1 MPQEVTVETS
11 QAFVRD
17 FESWTITNGFRD
29 LVETFSVFLVAVFSI
44 AYILERGTVLK
55 EDHDKAIRKFDRGG
69 VEAQLAALTKTLG
82 LDGGFSQMFVSL
94 NSARK
99 CMAHR
104 RGIVSLEDT
113 GPLEE
118 SFVLRWR
125 TRSLMLE
132 DEGDAT
138 LAPYRDEP
146 LYVEKGEAILYAE
159 VERTT
164 VFSLGEQIRL
174 SRHDLSEICYG
185 VMIATEC
192 VRERLINL
200 GRKQGK
206 IVDKSPPLESRP

>member
-1 MPQEVTVETS
+1 MVPQDVTVETS

-82 LDGGFSQMFVSL
+82 LDGRVFTDVCVLEQRAELHGTSPG
-94 NSARK
+94 
-99 CMAHR
+99 HR
-104 RGIVSLEDT
+104 ESGRH

-118 SFVLRWR
+118 PFVLRWR

-132 DEGDAT
+132 DGRDAT
-138 LAPYRDEP
+138 LALYRDEP

-164 VFSLGEQIRL
+164 VLASGSKIRL
-174 SRHDLSEICYG
+174 SRHDRSEICYG
-185 VMIATEC
+185 VIIATEC
-192 VRERLINL
+192 VHEGLTL
-200 GRKQGK
+200 
-206 IVDKSPPLESRP
+206 PL